1 MVREASPPAMFLGT
15 SLSLSLSLSLS
26 RLYPLVCISQSMP
39 KSYNI
44 IQLQRNWLL
53 FSCNRLDGI
62 EFLIT
67 VGFQALVRR
76 RKNMCLRVF
85 IIINNQY

>member
-1 MVREASPPAMFLGT
+1 MFLGT

-26 RLYPLVCISQSMP
+26 SLYPLVCISQSMP